1 MNGGRMNEFVEQC
14 RDEWKRLRVPEAI
27 ANEMA
32 ADLDADL
39 EEARAEGTS
48 AEDVLGRDAFDS
60 RSFATKWAAAR
71 GVIPAALA
79 EVRPARTDWIP
90 RWRPAAIVAFAVS
103 GGLIALF
110 GAALAVHHA
119 SGSRA
124 FAAPVWR
131 SAQPPP
137 FPMMQVQAHG
147 GFIFPAVFG
156 VFLLLVG
163 IAGVVLAV
171 YWWTRNNRPS
181 GPSYS

>member
-1 MNGGRMNEFVEQC
+1 MNEFVEQC
-14 RDEWKRLRVPEAI
+14 RKEWERLRVPESI

-48 AEDVLGRDAFDS
+48 AEDVLGRDAFDP
-60 RSFATKWAAAR
+60 RAFATKWAAAR
-71 GVIPAALA
+71 GVIPPALA
-79 EVRPARTDWIP
+79 EIRPARTDWIP
-90 RWRPAAIVAFAVS
+90 RWRPAAVVALVVS
-103 GGLIALF
+103 GLVALL

-119 SGSRA
+119 STSRA

-147 GFIFPAVFG
+147 GFMVPAAFG

-171 YWWTRNNRPS
+171 YWWTRNNNSS